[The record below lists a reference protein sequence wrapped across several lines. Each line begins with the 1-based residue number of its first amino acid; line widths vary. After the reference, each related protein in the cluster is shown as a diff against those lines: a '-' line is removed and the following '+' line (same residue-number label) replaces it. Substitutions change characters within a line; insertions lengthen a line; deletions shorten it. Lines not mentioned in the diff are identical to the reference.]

1 MEKIYK
7 LCAMNLG
14 STSTKVAVFENDK
27 TVFSINVAHDAKKL
41 NEYKEIVDQ
50 FPYRKET
57 ILNVLAEN
65 NISLKDMD
73 AFIGS
78 GGGLVSLEGGTY
90 VVNETLLHHARI
102 GFTIKHPK
110 QIGSLLADDFARTY
124 GAKAFV
130 VNPPDVD
137 EFDDVARVS
146 GWKSVF
152 RESRG
157 HPLNQKECAQR
168 FAQEIGKRY
177 EDVNVVVCHAG
188 GGLSITAHRKGRM
201 VDSTDAVQGDGPMA
215 PTRSGAIPVANV
227 IKMCFSGKYSE
238 REMQELVIKNGG
250 FVDHLG
256 TSDARDVAKMIAAGD
271 KYAKLVYDAFIYQ
284 IGKYIGAYAA
294 VLHGEVDGILLTGG
308 VSHDKYVV
316 EKITEMVKYIAPVK
330 VYAGELE
337 MEAMS
342 CGALRV
348 LTGQEEAKVYSG
360 VPVWASFDHLK
371 GNSAK

>member
-1 MEKIYK
+1 MEKKYK

-14 STSTKVAVFENDK
+14 STSTKVAVFDGE
-27 TVFSINVAHDAKKL
+27 TMVFSANVAHDAAKL
-41 NEYKEIVDQ
+41 NEFKEIVDQ

-57 ILNVLAEN
+57 ILNELARQ
-65 NISLKDMD
+65 NISLQGMD

-90 VVNETLLHHARI
+90 VVNDTLLDHARV

-110 QIGSLLADDFARTY
+110 QIGSLLADEFARQF
-124 GAKAFV
+124 GGKAFV

-137 EFDDVARVS
+137 ELDEIARVT
-146 GWKSVF
+146 GWKNVF

-157 HPLNQKECAQR
+157 HPLNQKEVAQR
-168 FAQEIGKRY
+168 YARDIGRRY
-177 EDVNVVVCHAG
+177 EEINLVVCHAG
-188 GGLSITAHRKGRM
+188 GGLSVTAHRKGRM

-215 PTRSGAIPVANV
+215 PTRSGAIPVAAV
-227 IKMCFSGKYSE
+227 VKMCFSCEYTE
-238 REMQELVIKNGG
+238 RQMQELIIKNGG

-256 TSDARDVAKMIAAGD
+256 TSDARQVTKRIEAGD
-271 KYAKLVYDAFIYQ
+271 SYAKLIYDAMIYQ

-294 VLHGEVDGILLTGG
+294 VLHGQVDGILLTGG
-308 VSHDKYVV
+308 VANDNYLV
-316 EKITEMVKYIAPVK
+316 EKVTEMVGFIAHVK

-337 MEAMS
+337 MEAMA

-360 VPVWASFDHLK
+360 IPVWSGFEKRVAVEAH
-371 GNSAK
+371 

>member
-1 MEKIYK
+1 MEKKYK

-14 STSTKVAVFENDK
+14 STSTKVAMFDGE
-27 TVFSINVAHDAKKL
+27 TMVFSANVAHDAAKL
-41 NEYKEIVDQ
+41 DEFKEIVDQ

-57 ILNVLAEN
+57 ILRELARQ
-65 NISLKDMD
+65 NISLEGVD

-90 VVNETLLHHARI
+90 VVNEALLHHARI

-110 QIGSLLADDFARTY
+110 QIGSLLADEFARQF
-124 GAKAFV
+124 GGKAFV

-137 EFDDVARVS
+137 ELDEIARVT
-146 GWKSVF
+146 GWRNVF

-157 HPLNQKECAQR
+157 HPLNQKEVAQR
-168 FAQEIGKRY
+168 YAREIGRRY
-177 EDVNVVVCHAG
+177 EEINLVICHAG
-188 GGLSITAHRKGRM
+188 GGLSVTAHRRGRM

-215 PTRSGAIPVANV
+215 PTRSGAIPVAAV
-227 IKMCFSGKYSE
+227 VKMCFSGEYT
-238 REMQELVIKNGG
+238 RRQMQDLIIKNGG

-256 TSDARDVAKMIAAGD
+256 TSDAREVKKKIEEGD
-271 KYAKLVYDAFIYQ
+271 CYAKLIYDAMIYQ

-294 VLHGEVDGILLTGG
+294 VLHGQVDGILLTGG
-308 VSHDKYVV
+308 VANDKYLVDKV
-316 EKITEMVKYIAPVK
+316 TEMVGYLAPIK

-337 MEAMS
+337 MEAMA

-360 VPVWASFDHLK
+360 IPVWSGFEK
-371 GNSAK
+371 SAAVQAH